1 VPIRCQGID
10 LNAVLRNMPARRAT
24 FPLKYLGLPLS
35 SSRLKKSDFQFLI
48 DKISNKLS
56 GWNGK
61 NLSMAGRL
69 TLVKSVITSQ
79 AIYLLSALRAPKEIL
94 NLIDSR
100 RKKFLWAGCAQITGG
115 KCKVNW
121 LRSARPKE
129 CGGLGILHLTKFAR
143 ALRLRWLWQEW
154 ASSTR
159 FWTTLELP
167 CTTKDRQ
174 LFAATTSISVGDG
187 TKVSLWNDAWV
198 QGLRPKDIAP
208 LIFNVSRR
216 KNRSLSEAL
225 WNHTWIRDLNLFS
238 AEVTEQHIVEYCR
251 LWSILRRV
259 SLQPGICDSISWKL
273 SEDRQYSAKS
283 AYLAQFLGSELTNM
297 NWIIWKVWAPP
308 KCKFFSWLAIQ
319 NRIWTAD
326 RLAKRDWPHNDV
338 CALCG
343 QTLESGLHFFV
354 ECRLTKRIWGE
365 VVVWATVEG
374 LSPSN

>member
-1 VPIRCQGID
+1 
-10 LNAVLRNMPARRAT
+10 
-24 FPLKYLGLPLS
+24 
-35 SSRLKKSDFQFLI
+35 
-48 DKISNKLS
+48 
-56 GWNGK
+56 
-61 NLSMAGRL
+61 MASRL

-94 NLIDSR
+94 NLIVSR

-143 ALRLRWLWQEW
+143 ALRMRWLWQEW

-225 WNHTWIRDLNLFS
+225 WKHTWIRDLNLFY
-238 AEVTEQHIVEYCR
+238 AEVKEQHIVEYCR
-251 LWSILRRV
+251 LWSILQRI

-273 SEDRQYSAKS
+273 SVTPGFKEQSRVHLIHAPKETTYIITECIEINVTIKS
-283 AYLAQFLGSELTNM
+283 EY
-297 NWIIWKVWAPP
+297 
-308 KCKFFSWLAIQ
+308 
-319 NRIWTAD
+319 
-326 RLAKRDWPHNDV
+326 
-338 CALCG
+338 
-343 QTLESGLHFFV
+343 
-354 ECRLTKRIWGE
+354 
-365 VVVWATVEG
+365 
-374 LSPSN
+374 